1 MRFYREILE
10 SAGLGGRFKEV
21 TALLTGST
29 VVFAVII
36 WGITSV
42 PGLALCLS
50 VLFLAAGIEVIR
62 VRGSSR
68 QAAFDRLWPQVFDSF
83 QNASLS
89 GIPLGEQLEYLAE
102 SGPERLRQIF
112 SQLARDLE
120 LGKDIQIALQEFKQS
135 IGSRHADFLAILVE
149 LSSELGGHGMAR
161 TWEQAAK
168 ELREEQALM
177 GQVLAKQGWVSGSA
191 KIALVAPWL
200 IALVLI
206 QLPQNKAA
214 FASELGALVLLF
226 GLTLSVVAYALVNKL
241 GALTLPGR
249 IFHGT

>member
-1 MRFYREILE
+1 MRFYRELLE
-10 SAGLGGRFKEV
+10 AAGFGSKSKEV
-21 TALLTGST
+21 TALLAGST
-29 VVFAVII
+29 LIFSVII

-83 QNASLS
+83 QNAALS
-89 GIPLGEQLEYLAE
+89 GIPLSEQLEYLAE
-102 SGPERLRQIF
+102 SGPERLRQKF
-112 SQLARDLE
+112 GQLGRDLD
-120 LGKDIQIALQEFKQS
+120 LGKDIQQALQEFKQS
-135 IGSRHADFLAILVE
+135 IGSRHADFLALLVE
-149 LSSELGGHGMAR
+149 LSSELGGHGMSQ

-168 ELREEQALM
+168 ELREEQALL

-206 QLPQNKAA
+206 QLPQNKVA

-226 GLTLSVVAYALVNKL
+226 GLALSIVAYTLVNKL
-241 GALTLPGR
+241 GSLTLPGR